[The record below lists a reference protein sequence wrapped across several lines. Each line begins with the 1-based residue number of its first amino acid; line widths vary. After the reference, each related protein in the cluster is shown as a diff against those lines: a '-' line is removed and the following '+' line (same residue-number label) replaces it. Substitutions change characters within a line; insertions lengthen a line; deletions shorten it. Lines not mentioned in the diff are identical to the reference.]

1 MKRFWIALA
10 LLALVFSASWGNTFY
25 LEHLAGQ
32 LSAMLAQAEA
42 LGEAGDW
49 DGAMELTRRAE
60 ALWEDHDVYL
70 HVTLRHTDTDNV
82 FLSFQEVKEFIHCQE
97 GGEYSAAN
105 AVLLGQIHLL
115 CEQEQFNLKNLL

>member
-1 MKRFWIALA
+1 MKRMWIALG
-10 LLALVFSASWGNTFY
+10 LLVLVFAAAWGNTFY
-25 LEHLAGQ
+25 LKHLTGQ
-32 LSAMLAQAEA
+32 LSALLAQAEV

-49 DGAMELTRRAE
+49 DNAMELTRRAE

-70 HVTLRHTDTDNV
+70 HVTLRHIDTDNV

-105 AVLLGQIHLL
+105 AVLLGHIHLL

>member
-1 MKRFWIALA
+1 MKRMWIALG
-10 LLALVFSASWGNTFY
+10 LLVLVFAAAWDNTFY
-25 LEHLAGQ
+25 LKHLTGQ
-32 LSAMLAQAEA
+32 LSALLTQAEA
-42 LGEAGDW
+42 WGEAGDW
-49 DGAMELTRRAE
+49 DRALELTRRAE

-105 AVLLGQIHLL
+105 AVLLGHIHLL